1 MPRPRSAPSRAAEQM
16 QGFQLTWAPPGHSRW
31 PNGQNW
37 GLCSKIDTGT
47 KMIMPQGALTSPGR
61 DRVADRAGYYGVTGG
76 VRP

>member
-1 MPRPRSAPSRAAEQM
+1 M

-47 KMIMPQGALTSPGR
+47 KMIMPRGALTSPGR
-61 DRVADRAGYYGVTGG
+61 PGYYGVTGG
-76 VRP
+76 GRL

>member
-1 MPRPRSAPSRAAEQM
+1 M

-47 KMIMPQGALTSPGR
+47 KMIMPGR
-61 DRVADRAGYYGVTGG
+61 AAAQSC
-76 VRP
+76 